1 MCHVNTT
8 RANWK
13 KEKENRHRRRRF
25 RQPACVY
32 PTPLICFVEVYHW
45 QIGKTNSVSQK
56 LVCWSSFYCADD
68 INIGRKTKVP
78 RQSGVACVAPACF
91 VPEGH
96 RRLFTETES
105 EAPHFISGFPISLFP
120 FPFPLSPFPVHL
132 SHGQSVPAAA
142 YFKHSVAPRP
152 HQEHSLEK
160 GGKRAL
166 LCSPPDFADGLHH
179 EIRGLCGHHAAEL
192 SQRAKITP
200 GQEGKGRWLR
210 RVEEE
215 GIPLSQK
222 RQHQCLPSS
231 IYSFWGNTHRCYSF
245 FFFLIHIIQ
254 FLVSCLS
261 RSLPPSSFLCVG
273 SKAATCV
280 RE

>member
-1 MCHVNTT
+1 MLPHALFPRDTN
-8 RANWK
+8 ASSQ
-13 KEKENRHRRRRF
+13 
-25 RQPACVY
+25 RQKVKL
-32 PTPLICFVEVYHW
+32 PTSYL
-45 QIGKTNSVSQK
+45 
-56 LVCWSSFYCADD
+56 
-68 INIGRKTKVP
+68 
-78 RQSGVACVAPACF
+78 
-91 VPEGH
+91 
-96 RRLFTETES
+96 
-105 EAPHFISGFPISLFP
+105 GFLFP
-120 FPFPLSPFPVHL
+120 FSLSPFPVHL

-200 GQEGKGRWLR
+200 GQEGKGRRLR

-222 RQHQCLPSS
+222 RQDQCLPSS
-231 IYSFWGNTHRCYSF
+231 LFILSGETLTGAIL

>member
-13 KEKENRHRRRRF
+13 KEKENRHKSRRF

-32 PTPLICFVEVYHW
+32 PTLLICFVQVYLW

-68 INIGRKTKVP
+68 INMGRRTKVP
-78 RQSGVACVAPACF
+78 WQSAVACVAPTCV

-96 RRLFTETES
+96 KRLFTETES
-105 EAPHFISGFPISLFP
+105 EAPHLISGFPIS
-120 FPFPLSPFPVHL
+120 LSPFPVHL
-132 SHGQSVPAAA
+132 SHWQSVPAAA
-142 YFKHSVAPRP
+142 HFKHRVASRP
-152 HQEHSLEK
+152 HQEHSVEK
-160 GGKRAL
+160 GRKRAL

-200 GQEGKGRWLR
+200 GQEGKGRQLR
-210 RVEEE
+210 IGEEE
-215 GIPLSQK
+215 GIPWSQK
-222 RQHQCLPSS
+222 RQDQCLPSS
-231 IYSFWGNTHRCYSF
+231 LFILSGETLTGAIFLLLL
-245 FFFLIHIIQ
+245 FFLIHIIQ
-254 FLVSCLS
+254 FLVSCLA
-261 RSLPPSSFLCVG
+261 RSLPPSLFLCVG